1 MGLPGQVLLLG
12 EVAVGLPGPDL
23 ISRNDLAC
31 AAAGATRKG
40 VREKTVNGSG
50 FGGGQSTSVEEP
62 RRSCCMAARGSDK
75 ERRSRF
81 GCCRDAPDVRDAR
94 GQRGRS

>member
-31 AAAGATRKG
+31 AAAGATRKCG
-40 VREKTVNGSG
+40 EEKNG
-50 FGGGQSTSVEEP
+50 
-62 RRSCCMAARGSDK
+62 K
-75 ERRSRF
+75 WKRF
-81 GCCRDAPDVRDAR
+81 RWRAKH
-94 GQRGRS
+94 QRGRAAQVMLHGSAWQR